1 LFIVERVSPTDVLA
15 ARPESE
21 PSAVAK
27 PSTRPDR
34 RSWRLAAIIALSI
47 VAPVSTAS
55 AEDLVPITRETPAY
69 PYGALARGVEG
80 SVLLEYTV
88 DERGRVVAP
97 RVIHA
102 TPPGVFDRAALNAL
116 SRWRYEPNGSAPT
129 TMKVRLTFRR

>member
-1 LFIVERVSPTDVLA
+1 MRALRRTSVGNPSNRP
-15 ARPESE
+15 ARLS
-21 PSAVAK
+21 
-27 PSTRPDR
+27 R
-34 RSWRLAAIIALSI
+34 RLAAIVALSI
-47 VAPVSTAS
+47 VLSVSTAS
-55 AEDLVPITRETPAY
+55 AEELKPITRETPAY

-80 SVLLEYTV
+80 SGLLEYTV

-129 TMKVRLTFRR
+129 TMKVKLTFRR

>member
-1 LFIVERVSPTDVLA
+1 MGNPSN
-15 ARPESE
+15 RP
-21 PSAVAK
+21 A
-27 PSTRPDR
+27 R

-55 AEDLVPITRETPAY
+55 AEELRPITRESPAY

-88 DERGRVVAP
+88 DERGRVVSP

-102 TPPGVFDRAALNAL
+102 TPPGVFDRAALKAL
-116 SRWRYEPNGSAPT
+116 SRWRYKPNGGEPT
-129 TMKVRLTFRR
+129 TMKVKLTFRR